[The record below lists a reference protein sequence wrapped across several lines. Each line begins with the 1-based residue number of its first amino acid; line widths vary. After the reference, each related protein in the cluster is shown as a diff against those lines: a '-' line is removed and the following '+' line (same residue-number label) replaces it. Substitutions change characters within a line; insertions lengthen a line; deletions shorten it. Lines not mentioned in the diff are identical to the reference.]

1 MQQQQHRIKPKVGII
16 YSQSD
21 EYSCESMNLAYYI
34 CGLLSHSGYSE
45 IKMIG
50 YNQDNM
56 NLRSDNSGNSSYNSS
71 STSHKRIKYILPGNV
86 TPN

>member
-1 MQQQQHRIKPKVGII
+1 MQQQHRIKPKVGII

-21 EYSCESMNLAYYI
+21 EYSCESMNLAYYL
-34 CGLLSHSGYSE
+34 CGLLSNSGYSE

-56 NLRSDNSGNSSYNSS
+56 NRSDNGYHTSDKSANSS
-71 STSHKRIKYILPGNV
+71 STSNNV
-86 TPN
+86 